1 MATFIVPFSRVLS
14 VSSLPLPPRSQSWD
28 FRRSRREIRS
38 RSAHGVAD
46 TLAAVAAER
55 LEFDGYE
62 EVLLTEAV
70 AGVNVQANGGRL
82 KPLSG

>member
-1 MATFIVPFSRVLS
+1 
-14 VSSLPLPPRSQSWD
+14 
-28 FRRSRREIRS
+28 
-38 RSAHGVAD
+38 
-46 TLAAVAAER
+46 LAAVAAER